1 MNGTFEFLDYLIFG
15 LYAITILAIGLWVSR
30 DKDGKQKNAEDYF
43 LASKS
48 LPWWA
53 VGTSLIAANISA
65 EQFIGMS
72 GSGFALGLAIASY
85 EWMAAITLLVV
96 GKYFLPIFIEK
107 GLYTIPEFI
116 EKRFSTN
123 LKTILAIFWIAL
135 FVFVN
140 LTTVLFLGGKA
151 LDTIIGVGD
160 GSILLN
166 SIIGLGLFAAAYS
179 LWGGL
184 ASVAW
189 TDVIQ
194 VVILIFGGLLMTYFA
209 LANVT
214 DSGSFIDGMKYVYEK
229 APERFS
235 MILSKGEIIKPNG
248 GDAWWDLPGL
258 AVLIGGIWVANL
270 YYWGF
275 NQYIIQRTLA
285 AKSLAEGQ
293 KGIVFA
299 AFLKLIIPVIVVL
312 PGIIAY
318 VMNLDDSGVLTA
330 ASVDPGFI
338 GAAGNI
344 ANDNAAPW
352 LIKNFI
358 PVGVKGLILAAL
370 AAAIVSSLASM
381 LNSTSTIFT
390 MDIYR
395 SHFNKNASDAQMV
408 FVGRIT
414 AVVALIIAIIIAPQL
429 GSLGQVFI
437 FIQEYTGVVSPGI
450 LAVFLM
456 GLFYKKATNNAAIWG
471 AILSIPIAM
480 YFKVA
485 PTGWSDASIFVE
497 LPFMHQMGYTCIATL
512 AVIAL
517 ISYLDGNKDMDDY
530 DNIMNDLSLN
540 PNSIPLLAG
549 EVVHADQNGKCADM
563 NLIIASLP
571 DVIPKAHIISSSGCN
586 AHEDNVHFNS
596 EGYRELGKRYAHKM
610 ISLLENKEIED

>member
-15 LYAITILAIGLWVSR
+15 LYAVTILAIGLWVSR

-214 DSGSFIDGMKYVYEK
+214 DSGSFVDGMKYVYEK

-318 VMNLDDSGVLTA
+318 VMNLDDSGMLTA
-330 ASVDPGFI
+330 TSVDPGFI

-358 PVGVKGLILAAL
+358 PSGVKGLILAAL

-485 PTGWSDASIFVE
+485 PKGWSDASVFVE

-512 AVIAL
+512 AIIAL
-517 ISYLDGNKDMDDY
+517 ISYLDGNKDDSKGINLTKKLFATNSTF
-530 DNIMNDLSLN
+530 NIGAFS
-540 PNSIPLLAG
+540 
-549 EVVHADQNGKCADM
+549 VV
-563 NLIIASLP
+563 LITAFL
-571 DVIPKAHIISSSGCN
+571 
-586 AHEDNVHFNS
+586 
-596 EGYRELGKRYAHKM
+596 YAM
-610 ISLLENKEIED
+610 FW

>member
-1 MNGTFEFLDYLIFG
+1 MDISSLDISIFIAYALLILG
-15 LYAITILAIGLWVSR
+15 IGLFVSR
-30 DKDGKQKNAEDYF
+30 QKKGTEKSAEDYF

-53 VGTSLIAANISA
+53 IGASLIAANISA

-116 EKRFSTN
+116 EKRFSSN

-140 LTTVLFLGGKA
+140 LTTVLYLGGKA
-151 LDTIIGVGD
+151 LDTIVGSGD

-184 ASVAW
+184 AAVAW
-189 TDVIQ
+189 TDVVQ
-194 VVILIFGGLLMTYFA
+194 VVLLIFGGLLMTYFA
-209 LANVT
+209 LSNVT
-214 DSGSFIDGMKYVYEK
+214 DSGSALDGLLHVYN
-229 APERFS
+229 AVPERFS
-235 MILSKGEIIKPNG
+235 MILSKGEIITPNG
-248 GDAWWDLPGL
+248 KDAYFDLPGL
-258 AVLIGGIWVANL
+258 SVLIGGLWVANL

-285 AKSLAEGQ
+285 AKSLKEGQ

-299 AFLKLIIPVIVVL
+299 AFLKLLIPVIVVI

-318 VMNLDDSGVLTA
+318 VMNLDPVTGELNTGLL
-330 ASVDPGFI
+330 ASEGFV
-338 GAAGNI
+338 GNAGNI

-358 PVGVKGLILAAL
+358 PAGLKGLILAAL

-381 LNSTSTIFT
+381 INSTSTIFT
-390 MDIYR
+390 MDIYKSLFR
-395 SHFNKNASDAQMV
+395 PKATNKQMV
-408 FVGRIT
+408 RVGRLT
-414 AVVALIIAIIIAPQL
+414 GLVALVIAMILAPQL
-429 GSLGQVFI
+429 GSLGQVFQ

-450 LAVFLM
+450 LAAFLM

-471 AILSIPIAM
+471 VILSIPIAM
-480 YFKVA
+480 YFKIA
-485 PTGWSDASIFVE
+485 PNGWSDASVFIDI
-497 LPFMHQMGYTCIATL
+497 PFMQQMLLTTLLSIGVIVGISAVEGKGDDPKGITLTRSLFAT
-512 AVIAL
+512 APSFNIGAMIVVVITAFL
-517 ISYLDGNKDMDDY
+517 
-530 DNIMNDLSLN
+530 
-540 PNSIPLLAG
+540 
-549 EVVHADQNGKCADM
+549 
-563 NLIIASLP
+563 
-571 DVIPKAHIISSSGCN
+571 
-586 AHEDNVHFNS
+586 
-596 EGYRELGKRYAHKM
+596 YAFFW
-610 ISLLENKEIED
+610 

>member
-1 MNGTFEFLDYLIFG
+1 MDISSLD
-15 LYAITILAIGLWVSR
+15 ITIFTAYALLILGIGLFVSR
-30 DKDGKQKNAEDYF
+30 QKKGTEKSAEDYF

-53 VGTSLIAANISA
+53 IGASLIAANISA

-116 EKRFSTN
+116 EKRFSSN

-140 LTTVLFLGGKA
+140 LTTVLYLGGKA
-151 LDTIIGVGD
+151 LDTIVGTGD

-166 SIIGLGLFAAAYS
+166 SIVGLGLFAAAYS

-184 ASVAW
+184 AAVAW
-189 TDVIQ
+189 TDVVQ
-194 VVILIFGGLLMTYFA
+194 VVLLIFGGLLMTYFA
-209 LANVT
+209 LTNVT
-214 DSGSFIDGMKYVYEK
+214 DSGNAVDGLLYVYN
-229 APERFS
+229 AVPERFS
-235 MILSKGEIIKPNG
+235 MILSKGEIITPNG
-248 GDAWWDLPGL
+248 KDAYFDLPGL
-258 AVLIGGIWVANL
+258 SVLIGGLWVANL

-285 AKSLAEGQ
+285 AKSLKEGQ

-299 AFLKLIIPVIVVL
+299 AFLKLLIPVIVVV

-318 VMNLDDSGVLTA
+318 VMNLDPVTGELNTGLL
-330 ASVDPGFI
+330 ASEGFI
-338 GAAGNI
+338 GNAGNI

-358 PVGVKGLILAAL
+358 PAGLKGLILAAL

-381 LNSTSTIFT
+381 INSTSTIFT
-390 MDIYR
+390 MDIYKSLLR
-395 SHFNKNASDAQMV
+395 PKATNKQMV
-408 FVGRIT
+408 RVGRLT
-414 AVVALIIAIIIAPQL
+414 GLVALVIAMVLAPQL
-429 GSLGQVFI
+429 GSLGQVFQ

-450 LAVFLM
+450 LAAFLM
-456 GLFYKKATNNAAIWG
+456 GLFYKRATNNAAIWG
-471 AILSIPIAM
+471 VILSIPIAM

-485 PTGWSDASIFVE
+485 PNGWSDASIFIDI
-497 LPFMHQMGYTCIATL
+497 PFMQQMLLATL
-512 AVIAL
+512 LSIGLIVGISAAEGKGNDPKGITLTSNLFATSPSFNIGAMIVI
-517 ISYLDGNKDMDDY
+517 
-530 DNIMNDLSLN
+530 
-540 PNSIPLLAG
+540 
-549 EVVHADQNGKCADM
+549 
-563 NLIIASLP
+563 IITAFL
-571 DVIPKAHIISSSGCN
+571 
-586 AHEDNVHFNS
+586 
-596 EGYRELGKRYAHKM
+596 YAFFW
-610 ISLLENKEIED
+610 

>member
-1 MNGTFEFLDYLIFG
+1 MDFSTIDIVVFS
-15 LYAITILAIGLWVSR
+15 LYAILILSIGLYVSR
-30 DKDGKQKNAEDYF
+30 QKEGKSKSAEDYF
-43 LASKS
+43 LAGKS

-53 VGTSLIAANISA
+53 IGASLIAANISA

-96 GKYFLPIFIEK
+96 GKFFLPIFIDK

-116 EKRFSTN
+116 EKRYSSN
-123 LKTILAIFWIAL
+123 LKTILAVFWIAL

-151 LDTIIGVGD
+151 LDTIIGSGD
-160 GSILLN
+160 GSILLI
-166 SIIGLGLFAAAYS
+166 SIIGLALFAAAYS

-184 ASVAW
+184 AAVAW

-194 VVILIFGGLLMTYFA
+194 VVLLIFGGLLMTYFA
-209 LANVT
+209 LSNVT
-214 DSGSFIDGMKYVYEK
+214 DSGSFVDGLKYIYDK

-235 MILSKGEIIKPNG
+235 MILSKGEIITPNG
-248 GDAWWDLPGL
+248 RDAWWDLPGL
-258 AVLIGGIWVANL
+258 AVLIGGMWVANL

-285 AKSLAEGQ
+285 AKSLEEGQ

-299 AFLKLIIPVIVVL
+299 AFLKLIIPLIVVL

-318 VMNLDDSGVLTA
+318 VMNLDPETGQLNMALLSNE
-330 ASVDPGFI
+330 GFL
-338 GAAGNI
+338 GSAGNI

-358 PVGVKGLILAAL
+358 PVGLKGLILAAL

-381 LNSTSTIFT
+381 INSTSTIFT
-390 MDIYR
+390 MDIYK
-395 SHFNKNASDAQMV
+395 STINKKADDKQMV
-408 FVGRIT
+408 KVGRLT
-414 AVVALIIAIIIAPQL
+414 GLVALIIAMILAPQL
-429 GSLGQVFI
+429 GSLGQVFQ

-471 AILSIPIAM
+471 VILSIPIAM

-485 PTGWSDASIFVE
+485 PNGWSDASVFINI
-497 LPFMHQMGYTCIATL
+497 PFMNQMLVTCIGTL
-512 AVIAL
+512 LIIAL
-517 ISYLDGNKDMDDY
+517 ISYFEGNDD
-530 DNIMNDLSLN
+530 DPKGIVLSKKLFATSSTFN
-540 PNSIPLLAG
+540 LAAFG
-549 EVVHADQNGKCADM
+549 VM
-563 NLIIASLP
+563 LITAML
-571 DVIPKAHIISSSGCN
+571 
-586 AHEDNVHFNS
+586 
-596 EGYRELGKRYAHKM
+596 YA
-610 ISLLENKEIED
+610 IFW